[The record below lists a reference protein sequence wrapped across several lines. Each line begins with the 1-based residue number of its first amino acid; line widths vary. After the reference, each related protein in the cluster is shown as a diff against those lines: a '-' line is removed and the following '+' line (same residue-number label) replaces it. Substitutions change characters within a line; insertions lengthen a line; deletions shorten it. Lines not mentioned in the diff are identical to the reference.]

1 VPAGKAMTVRWRAKS
16 GSVAYKVQVL
26 RGSRIAFE
34 LVSAERTAVVPASAL
49 AAKGT
54 IRLRIMPGVGA
65 SETAF
70 AKAAWAQA
78 DLKVR

>member
-1 VPAGKAMTVRWRAKS
+1 MTVRWRAKS

-26 RGSRIAFE
+26 RGAKVAFE

-49 AAKGT
+49 ARKGT
-54 IRLRIMPGVGA
+54 IRLRILSGVRA
-65 SETAF
+65 SDTAF

-78 DLKVR
+78 DLRVR